1 MCLHGLLLK
10 VVSII
15 RTLCPGGPTR
25 YVISTFAIPSPLRLV
40 AIFFY
45 EGLHKLAATLERFFG
60 VPPYFLEV
68 LPQGQEP
75 RLGLLAAT
83 SFSCL

>member
-1 MCLHGLLLK
+1 M
-10 VVSII
+10 VRDID
-15 RTLCPGGPTR
+15 LCHT
-25 YVISTFAIPSPLRLV
+25 V
-40 AIFFY
+40 AIAACSNFFY
-45 EGLHKLAATLERFFG
+45 EGLHKLAATLEHFFD